1 MNGESSVDDTRMRD
15 KQKTRRQDK
24 LSRLQ
29 MLCYKTLR
37 LASPFGVN
45 CRYCCYLIAATDKPP
60 ITATSPVAKTRDR
73 IVRM

>member
-37 LASPFGVN
+37 LAFALRRQLSILLLSDRRN
-45 CRYCCYLIAATDKPP
+45 RQATNHRDQPGGQN
-60 ITATSPVAKTRDR
+60 TR
-73 IVRM
+73 